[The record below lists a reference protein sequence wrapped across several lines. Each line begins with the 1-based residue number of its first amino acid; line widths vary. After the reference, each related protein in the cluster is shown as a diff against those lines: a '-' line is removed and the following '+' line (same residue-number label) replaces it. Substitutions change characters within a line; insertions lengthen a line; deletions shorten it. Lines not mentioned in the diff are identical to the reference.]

1 MFFVK
6 GKHFNFIIILL
17 LLTFL
22 LLLSIGAHG
31 KGIDV
36 FGIGLYDFK
45 LDGSETNQATDVKYE
60 RRFDIRKSIIIAHFY
75 LGVLI

>member
-1 MFFVK
+1 MKKLF
-6 GKHFNFIIILL
+6 
-17 LLTFL
+17 LTFL

-60 RRFDIRKSIIIAHFY
+60 RRFDIRKSNKRRFKKFRRT
-75 LGVLI
+75 